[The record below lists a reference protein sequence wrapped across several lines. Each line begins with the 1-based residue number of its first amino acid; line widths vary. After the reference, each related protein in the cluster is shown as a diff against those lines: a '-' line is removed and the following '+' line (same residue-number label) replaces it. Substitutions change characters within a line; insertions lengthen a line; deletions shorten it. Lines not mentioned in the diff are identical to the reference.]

1 MAERAGF
8 EPARGR
14 TPDGLANRCFQ
25 PLGQRS
31 IGFRFQFNYNLR
43 HPYGWQRKSKATKFS
58 VCQISIYATR
68 MGGND
73 GSSVRSSIAHF
84 QFNFNFRHLW
94 GGNDAPET
102 LHGLNVLNFNL
113 LHPHGWQLIGIAK
126 LKTPFQFIFNLS
138 RMAPLTGLEP
148 VTFALTGRRSTIE
161 LQWSM
166 VML

>member
-8 EPARGR
+8 EPARGK
-14 TPDGLANRCFQ
+14 TPDGLANRCLQ

-31 IGFRFQFNYNLR
+31 IGFRFQFNFNFRHPHGWQPCIRPVPTPVVQYFNLR
-43 HPYGWQRKSKATKFS
+43 HPLGWQCPNAN
-58 VCQISIYATR
+58 C
-68 MGGND
+68 GCG
-73 GSSVRSSIAHF
+73 
-84 QFNFNFRHLW
+84 
-94 GGNDAPET
+94 
-102 LHGLNVLNFNL
+102 LNFNL

-138 RMAPLTGLEP
+138 GVAPLTGLEP
-148 VTFALTGRRSTIE
+148 VTFALTGRCSTVE